1 MTDNINCCP
10 VCEGKIYKHNK
21 IFSEML
27 NLLSNHTSKV
37 FTCKKCK
44 INYLWPYISREQ
56 LDVLYGKSYFTG
68 NMEGE
73 DTLEAPTSN
82 SDYQTEIVNTRVSKF
97 KDTVDFLLAEHEN
110 AKSIL
115 DIGAA
120 TGEFLAI
127 CRKKG
132 LSISG
137 IELSSYA
144 CRKANANFGF
154 KFHQTSFD
162 EYQGKEKY
170 DLIHMSHVFE
180 HLQFPNKAMDKISS
194 LLNPNGLIYIE
205 VPFQFNFVEKIKF
218 KLFRRNKV
226 FDVFSLHH
234 PIFYTPSTL
243 KKVLKVHDF
252 DCIKLKVFKWSRY
265 SVKSKIGKLK
275 RMIWFFLSLFKSG
288 TYIEAIF
295 RKR

>member
-1 MTDNINCCP
+1 MTDNINRCP
-10 VCEGKIYKHNK
+10 VCKSEVYKYNK
-21 IFSEML
+21 IFSKML
-27 NLLSNHTSKV
+27 NLLNNHTFKV
-37 FTCKKCK
+37 FTCKNCK
-44 INYLWPYISREQ
+44 INYLWPYFSRDQ
-56 LDVLYGKSYFTG
+56 LNVLYEKSYFTG
-68 NMEGE
+68 NMEVE
-73 DTLEAPTSN
+73 DSLEVPTAN
-82 SDYQTEIVNTRVSKF
+82 IVYQTETSNTRLSKF

-127 CRKKG
+127 AREKG

-144 CRKANANFGF
+144 CRKAKANFGF
-154 KFHQTSFD
+154 EFHQTSLD
-162 EYQGKEKY
+162 EYREKEKY

-180 HLQFPNKAMDKISS
+180 HLQFPNKAMDRISS

-243 KKVLKVHDF
+243 KKV
-252 DCIKLKVFKWSRY
+252 
-265 SVKSKIGKLK
+265 
-275 RMIWFFLSLFKSG
+275 
-288 TYIEAIF
+288 
-295 RKR
+295 